1 MKTSERREKGTPMNT
16 WKTANAVVRHL
27 EATIPVYDVS
37 EQGHSLY
44 VSLVDGRAFIVD
56 APFEGDVRI
65 TPGVRTHEG
74 GLQLLED
81 LDAELT
87 DAGFDVRQ
95 VTCRRTTGVELRVR
109 DVVDGWAW

>member
-1 MKTSERREKGTPMNT
+1 MNT
-16 WKTANAVVRHL
+16 GKTANAVVRHL

-37 EQGHSLY
+37 EQGYSLY
-44 VSLVDGRAFIVD
+44 VSLVDGRSFIVD

-65 TPGVRTHEG
+65 TPGVRTYEG

-87 DAGFDVRQ
+87 DAGFDVRR
-95 VTCRRTTGVELRVR
+95 VACRRTASCELRVR
-109 DVVDGWAW
+109 DDVGGWAW